1 MGTETPLG
9 RWVICGTY
17 TSGVKLNNP
26 LMGRETHRRFL
37 AYTYQKEVQLN
48 LLIPIRGRKQ
58 FPCFVCV
65 YVFKC

>member
-1 MGTETPLG
+1 M
-9 RWVICGTY
+9 
-17 TSGVKLNNP
+17 VKLNNP
-26 LMGRETHRRFL
+26 LMGTETHRRFL